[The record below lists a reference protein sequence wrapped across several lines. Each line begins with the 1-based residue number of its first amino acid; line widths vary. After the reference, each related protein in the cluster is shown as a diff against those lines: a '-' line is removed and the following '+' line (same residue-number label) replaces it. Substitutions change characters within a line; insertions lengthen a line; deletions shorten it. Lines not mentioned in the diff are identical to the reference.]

1 MSRLFKLGLLIVL
14 AGLMFVIAFA
24 ARRSAGAND
33 EFHFD
38 AANLKDKS
46 AWTQVN
52 SEPYYISS
60 RVDIQCAMPI
70 PTDYERIRQTNP
82 HLSTFITVYVNNIGR
97 EAMLAKEVQRFPE
110 GSIIVKEKIGT
121 RQEGKKPVLYTIMRK
136 REPGYNPGVGD
147 WEFAVVDGNGTK
159 LQAIGKL
166 EKCQSCHVEKTD
178 SDFVFRPYVKSE

>member
-1 MSRLFKLGLLIVL
+1 MSTLIKLGLLITL

-24 ARRSAGAND
+24 ARGTGSAND

-38 AANLKDKS
+38 AANLKDKTV
-46 AWTQVN
+46 WTQVN

-60 RVDIQCAMPI
+60 RVDIQCAMPMAI
-70 PTDYERIRQTNP
+70 DYERVRKSNP

-97 EAMLAKEVQRFPE
+97 QAMLAKEVQRFPE
-110 GSIIVKEKIGT
+110 GSIIVKEKVGT

-166 EKCQSCHVEKTD
+166 EKCQSCHLEKND